1 MGALMRAKDWS
12 DSPLGAP
19 EDWPQSFKTALRI
32 LLTSRY
38 AMWMG
43 WGEQLSFFYNDAY
56 RPTLGIKHPW
66 ALGRPAQQVWQEIWR
81 DIGPRIERVLETGEA
96 TYDEAL
102 LLILERSGFPEETY
116 HTFSYS
122 PLADDDGRIAGHLC
136 VVTEETERVI
146 GERRMALLRELA
158 SDLASTQTQ
167 EEVSAAVQRQVG
179 KYSKDLPFTLMYL
192 FDSDA
197 GGRARLA
204 AATGIEA
211 EHPGA
216 RPIIDPEIY
225 GGPWPAHKLWEG
237 APPILLND
245 FEGQLGASPP
255 SGAWDKPP
263 HQVSVVPIKSQG
275 QERPAGFL
283 VAALN
288 PYRRYDAEYAGF
300 VDLLTGQI
308 AAGLANARAYEAEC
322 RRAEAL
328 AEIDRAKTVFF
339 SNVSHEFR
347 TPLSLLLGPLE
358 DVLAGDGIS
367 APTRE
372 QLTLAQ
378 RNGRRLLKLV
388 NTLLDF
394 SRIEAGRIQA
404 NFLPTDLAALTAQLV
419 SVFRSAVE
427 KAGLRLVVDCPPLAE
442 AVYIDRDMWEKIVL
456 NLFSNAFKF
465 TLRGQIAVRLRL
477 QTGEVCLEIEDT
489 GVGIAAHEL
498 PRIFDRFHRVEGAPG
513 RSHEGSGIGLAL
525 VAELV
530 EIHGGKVSVT
540 SVPGRGST
548 FTVRLPTGTAHLPAD
563 RIGVAPGLASTAV
576 AADIFAEE
584 AAQWTGGLQ
593 EEWLSSP
600 PPNLAPHA
608 EQRAPN
614 TPRPCV
620 LVVDDN
626 ADMRAYIANLLK
638 AHYEVVLAGDGVEA
652 LAAVERRMPDLVLTD
667 VMMPRLDGFGL
678 LAALRTDER
687 TRALPVIVLSA
698 RAGEEATLAGLERG
712 ADDYLSKPFAA
723 RELLGRVKANL
734 ELSRLRG
741 ETARLVRASE
751 ERARLAIRVGQ
762 LGTWRFVPTSG
773 VATMDERMREIWG
786 EPEGTFQLSLAQA
799 MERIHPADRERVS
812 QAVDAALDPASA
824 GTLEIDYRIVWPNGS
839 ERWVSANGQVF
850 FEQTEAGSRRAVDFI
865 GTALDITERK
875 RIEQALAGSEQRYRL
890 LAESIPQLVWTADVG
905 GTLLDVNGRWSQYTG
920 CTLEQVKKSGWESVV
935 HPEDV
940 PGLRRQWTAA
950 IETAAAYRAEGRMR
964 RADGTYRWHL
974 HQAMPLMDGEG
985 RILKWFGTATDIEER
1000 KQLEAEREQLLERAE
1015 QAREAAEVANRTKDE
1030 FLAILGHEL
1039 RTPLNPIVGW
1049 TQLLRRGKVGP
1060 DKHDQALEIIERN
1073 ARLQTQLIDDLLDV
1087 SRIMRGSLRIAP
1099 QPTAL
1104 AGIVVC
1110 ALEAVRSLAEAKQ
1123 VQLIEQLETTA
1134 PLSADP
1140 TRLQQV
1146 VWNLLTNA
1154 VKFTPAGGQ
1163 IRVRLESDAGM
1174 ARLTVSDTGA
1184 GIPAEFL
1191 PHLFERFRQ
1200 ADTKSTRE
1208 QKGLGLGLFIVHHI
1222 VEAHGG
1228 TVQAESKGE
1237 GKGAAFT
1244 IVLPLGGKAQRQAKP

>member
-19 EDWPQSFKTALRI
+19 EDWPQSLKIALRI

-56 RPTLGIKHPW
+56 RPTLGIKHSW

-81 DIGPRIERVLETGEA
+81 DIGPRIETVLETGEA
-96 TYDEAL
+96 TYDKAL

-158 SDLASTQTQ
+158 SDLAATHTQP
-167 EEVSAAVQRQVG
+167 EVLAAFERQTG
-179 KYSKDLPFTLMYL
+179 KYRRDLPFALVYL
-192 FDSDA
+192 FDDEA
-197 GGRARLA
+197 DGRARLA

-211 EHPGA
+211 AHPPA
-216 RPIIDPEIY
+216 HTPIVLESDE
-225 GGPWPAHKLWEG
+225 GPWPVRRLWEG
-237 APPILLND
+237 ALATVLED
-245 FEGQLGASPP
+245 FERRAGAAVP
-255 SGAWDKPP
+255 SGSWDIPP

-275 QERPAGFL
+275 QQRPAGFL

-300 VDLLTGQI
+300 VELLTGQI
-308 AAGLANARAYEAEC
+308 ASGLANARAYEAER

-328 AEIDRAKTVFF
+328 AELDRAKTTFF

-347 TPLSLLLGPLE
+347 TPLALLLSPLE
-358 DVLAGDGIS
+358 DALADS
-367 APTRE
+367 ALSTATRAP
-372 QLTLAQ
+372 LLLAQ

-394 SRIEAGRIQA
+394 SRIEAGRSQP
-404 NFLPTDLAALTAQLV
+404 NFLPTDLATFTTQLV

-427 KAGLRLVVDCPPLAE
+427 KAGLQLVIDCPPLGE
-442 AVYIDRDMWEKIVL
+442 AVYVDRDMWEKIVL
-456 NLFSNAFKF
+456 NLLSNAFKF
-465 TLRGQIAVRLRL
+465 TLQGRITVRLRREAAAVRLEL
-477 QTGEVCLEIEDT
+477 EDT
-489 GVGIAAHEL
+489 GVGIPAHEL
-498 PRIFDRFHRVEGAPG
+498 PRIFDRFHRVEETRG

-530 EIHGGKVSVT
+530 RIHGGEVLVT
-540 SVPGRGST
+540 SVPEQGSS
-548 FTVRLPTGTAHLPAD
+548 FSVLLPTGTAHLPAE
-563 RIGVAPGLASTAV
+563 RIGAALGLASTAV
-576 AADIFAEE
+576 AAEIYAEE
-584 AAQWTGGLQ
+584 AALWTGGLGEALPAQ
-593 EEWLSSP
+593 RVP
-600 PPNLAPHA
+600 DFVQAPA
-608 EQRAPN
+608 RSASD
-614 TPRPCV
+614 TPRPRI

-626 ADMRAYIANLLK
+626 ADMRAYLEALLK
-638 AHYEVVLAGDGVEA
+638 AHYEVDLVGDGVEA
-652 LAAVERRMPDLVLTD
+652 LAALERRMPDLVLTD

-678 LAALRTDER
+678 LAALRENER

-698 RAGEEATLAGLERG
+698 RAGEEATLLGLERG
-712 ADDYLSKPFAA
+712 ANDYLSKPFAA
-723 RELLGRVKANL
+723 RELLGRVRANL
-734 ELSRLRG
+734 EMARLRG
-741 ETARLVRASE
+741 EAARLLRASE
-751 ERARLAIRVGQ
+751 ERARLAIRVGK
-762 LGTWRFVPTSG
+762 LGTWRFAPTSG

-824 GTLEIDYRIVWPNGS
+824 GTLEIDYCIVWPNGS

-920 CTLEQVKKSGWESVV
+920 FTLEQVKKSGWESVV

-950 IETAAAYRAEGRMR
+950 SKATAYRAEGRMR

-1015 QAREAAEVANRTKDE
+1015 QAREAAEAANRTKDE

-1039 RTPLNPIVGW
+1039 RTPLNPIIGW
-1049 TQLLRRGKVGP
+1049 TQMLRRGKVGP
-1060 DKHDQALEIIERN
+1060 GKHDQALEIIERN

-1099 QPTAL
+1099 QPTTL
-1104 AGIVVC
+1104 AGIAVC
-1110 ALEAVRSLAEAKQ
+1110 ALEAVRGLAEAKQ

-1146 VWNLLTNA
+1146 VWNLLINA

-1163 IRVRLESDAGM
+1163 VQVRLESGGGT

-1244 IVLPLGGKAQRQAKP
+1244 IVLPLGGEAQRQAKP